1 MKRLWRIVPSLFA
14 LVLAPVLLLQGLANA
29 RVTPALIEY
38 NPFWLAELSTALLA
52 VEQSQ
57 EQAVVRS
64 TERAVAMA
72 RSSFAREPLASDA
85 LFVLALEK
93 GEQGDGE
100 LLAFTDL
107 AASVDKRNRNLGAL
121 QLEQAASAGQ
131 FARTFAI
138 IDRLAVVHPKLT
150 MVFVRPLTRV
160 LSQPELLTALHK
172 ALERAPTWGP
182 AFWSQVP
189 GQAEGIEGMYR
200 LRQMT
205 DVGTSP
211 ESDARLL
218 SGLAGKSLYDDAF
231 AFWSQLH
238 GENADRTGFIEG
250 TENPPFG
257 WKLTSDGD
265 RSMFEDGPNRYNIFI
280 NGQSDGELARQLV
293 RLDPGQYA
301 FSATVSPSEQAKNID
316 VTLQCAVGK
325 GNERQVRPLTATAR
339 WSVSSACRYYWLI
352 LGGSAWES
360 RTAIR
365 AEIAGIR
372 FSSVN

>member
-57 EQAVVRS
+57 DQAVVRS

-160 LSQPELLTALHK
+160 LSQPELLT
-172 ALERAPTWGP
+172 
-182 AFWSQVP
+182 
-189 GQAEGIEGMYR
+189 
-200 LRQMT
+200 
-205 DVGTSP
+205 
-211 ESDARLL
+211 L
-218 SGLAGKSLYDDAF
+218 S
-231 AFWSQLH
+231 
-238 GENADRTGFIEG
+238 
-250 TENPPFG
+250 
-257 WKLTSDGD
+257 
-265 RSMFEDGPNRYNIFI
+265 
-280 NGQSDGELARQLV
+280 
-293 RLDPGQYA
+293 
-301 FSATVSPSEQAKNID
+301 
-316 VTLQCAVGK
+316 
-325 GNERQVRPLTATAR
+325 
-339 WSVSSACRYYWLI
+339 LI
-352 LGGSAWES
+352 H
-360 RTAIR
+360 I
-365 AEIAGIR
+365 
-372 FSSVN
+372 